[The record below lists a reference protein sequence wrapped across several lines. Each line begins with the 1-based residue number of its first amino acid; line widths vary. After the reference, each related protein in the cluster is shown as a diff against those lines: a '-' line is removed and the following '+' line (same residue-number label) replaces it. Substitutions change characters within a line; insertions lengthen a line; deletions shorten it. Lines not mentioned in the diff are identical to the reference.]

1 MSPTILKKNIEAL
14 RNAQPALADAVL
26 KADGGPYEILP
37 SESEGL
43 PNLLY
48 QGTTPPVL
56 FYEQGSPA
64 SDVERFLDRFREDRS
79 QFYVVLGIGLGY
91 GTLQLLGDSLF
102 KKVIVIE
109 KDLDCFR
116 RALEVTDLADAF
128 ANPLVKF
135 LVGCPEQD
143 LYIEIHHAVDPHL
156 VGLKEVKFLPWPASM
171 TVAGDYYR
179 QVVKAFKDV
188 ANIYIAER
196 GNDPYDTLVGYEQF
210 FTNIREYLENPA
222 AGYVKDLFKG
232 RPAIVVATGPSL
244 QKNIH
249 LLKEAENSAVIVS
262 ADASLRILHE
272 HGIHPHL
279 VTTIE
284 RTPGFDKQFRDLDN
298 LDKTVFATISFAHP
312 TTLSG
317 YQGPLL
323 FFNRIYN
330 FMDKLHLLDDCMQL
344 GLSTANM
351 AYEVARHLGCSPIIL
366 VGNDLAFDSSGNTH
380 AQGFLYG
387 QKQPVYEEF
396 DRFAVPGNVDEW
408 VTTCEGWFNCIK
420 QYEKRVDGWDG
431 TLINATAGGARIRGS
446 VVMPL
451 KDVLQAHCAEAFY
464 PREKLLGHI
473 AAWRKDPAKG
483 AHILTQLDDFLALT
497 EQFIGI
503 SRKMCL
509 LLDAMTRDIE
519 QSKGK
524 LPRSLQLEIEKALP
538 HINDALDG
546 LTDSPLTSYFGEY
559 FFTEIV
565 PYLMEWQVAHGRFQ
579 DKKWADAYRIKLAQN
594 FFGATGQLCVSLR
607 DVLLDGQRRLRAIEA

>member
-1 MSPTILKKNIEAL
+1 MSQTLLEKNLEAL
-14 RNAQPALADAVL
+14 RKVSPALADAVL
-26 KADGGPYEILP
+26 KADGGPYEILR
-37 SESEGL
+37 SESKGL

-48 QGTTPPVL
+48 LGCDPPVL
-56 FYEQGSPA
+56 FQDPETAPA
-64 SDVERFLDRFREDRS
+64 DVERFLNRFREDRS
-79 QFYVVLGIGLGY
+79 QFYVVLGIGPGY
-91 GTLQLLGDSLF
+91 GVLQLLRDRLF

-116 RALEVTDLADAF
+116 QALEMTDFADVF

-143 LYIEIHHAVDPHL
+143 LYIEVHRAVDPHL
-156 VGLKEVKFLPWPASM
+156 VGLKEVKFLPSPASIAI
-171 TVAGDYYR
+171 AGDYYR

-210 FTNIREYLENPA
+210 FTNIRAYLENPA

-244 QKNIH
+244 QKNVH
-249 LLKEAENSAVIVS
+249 LLKEAENRAVIVS
-262 ADASLRILHE
+262 ADASLRILHK

-284 RTPGFDKQFRDLDN
+284 RTPGFDKQFRDLDH

-317 YQGPLL
+317 YRGPLL

-330 FMDKLHLLDDCMQL
+330 FMDKLNLLDDCMQL

-366 VGNDLAFDSSGNTH
+366 IGNDLAFDGAGNTH

-451 KDVLQAHCAEAFY
+451 RDVLQTRCAEAFY
-464 PREKLLGHI
+464 PRETLLGHL
-473 AAWRKDPAKG
+473 AAWRKDPARG
-483 AHILTQLDDFLALT
+483 AHILTQLDGFLALT
-497 EQFIGI
+497 ERFIGI

-509 LLDAMTRDIE
+509 FLDAMLRDIE
-519 QSKGK
+519 NCGGE
-524 LPRSLQLEIEKALP
+524 LPKRLQKEIEMALP

-546 LTDSPLTSYFGEY
+546 LTDSPLTSTFGEY

-579 DKKWADAYRIKLAQN
+579 DEKWADAYRIKLAGN

-607 DVLLDGQRRLRAIEA
+607 NVLLDGRHRLRALEP